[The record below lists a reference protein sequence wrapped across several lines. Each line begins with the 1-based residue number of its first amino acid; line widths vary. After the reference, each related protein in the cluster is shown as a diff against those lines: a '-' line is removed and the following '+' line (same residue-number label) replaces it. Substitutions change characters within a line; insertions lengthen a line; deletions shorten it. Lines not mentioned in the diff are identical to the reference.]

1 MTKLLIFLFLIIVAL
16 ISAQSVE
23 PDRELR
29 SRHNVFRHRHRHSS
43 GGTKSPKATRTP
55 KPKSPKATPEPKAPK
70 SKKPKKSK

>member
-29 SRHNVFRHRHRHSS
+29 SRHNVFSHRRS
-43 GGTKSPKATRTP
+43 KSPKATRE
-55 KPKSPKATPEPKAPK
+55 PKSPKAPKAPK
-70 SKKPKKSK
+70 AKKAKV